1 MNRLLQ
7 RLKGPVDEWSTSAI
21 LKSLPKSKGRFQC
34 QLMRELAQREDP
46 KAKKT
51 FLAQMTSDEAG
62 IRRAAARGLGS
73 LGQGKLVEKRLRTE
87 PCTSVK
93 LELARVWISSGEAP
107 QIAHKALKEH
117 AERSLLTHA
126 GQRQPALIVAHDYE
140 ALLRTLA
147 TSLKEPNST
156 PDLAP
161 SAATEELGKV
171 AHQGR
176 PEDFDYLRAHLTTG
190 GRRLEHL
197 AILLLGIHGDPRS
210 LKVLCALLS
219 EMSVDPARGFA
230 HRRMAATALGRLG
243 LKEAGPALLRALRQE
258 PADHEGRPGA
268 GLGIQY
274 PVRTNI
280 IWALGEIQEE
290 RAIPAL
296 IHLLDDDAGSPLG
309 GFYSGSMDALLKI
322 GPKAAPHLKK
332 AALSNGKK
340 GLNAKGVLKAL
351 ADRQQRFQDN

>member
-7 RLKGPVDEWSTSAI
+7 RLKGPVDGWSTPAI
-21 LKSLPKSKGRFQC
+21 LQGLPKSKAGFQC
-34 QLMRELAQREDP
+34 QLMRELTQRGDP
-46 KAKKT
+46 KAEKY
-51 FLAQMTSDEAG
+51 FLAQMANDEAG

-73 LGQGKLVEKRLRTE
+73 HGQGKLVDKWLRKE

-93 LELARVWISSGEAP
+93 IELARAWISSGGAP
-107 QIAHKALKEH
+107 QIAHNVLKDH
-117 AERSLLTHA
+117 ADRSLLTHA
-126 GQRQPALIVAHDYE
+126 GHRQPALIVSHDYE
-140 ALLRTLA
+140 SLLRTLTA
-147 TSLKEPNST
+147 SLQKPNPAPES
-156 PDLAP
+156 AP
-161 SAATEELGKV
+161 SATPKELEEI

-176 PEDFDYLRAHLTTG
+176 PGDFEYLRGHLKTG
-190 GRRLEHL
+190 GRRMEHL
-197 AILLLGIHGDPRS
+197 AIRFLGIHGDPRS
-210 LKVLCALLS
+210 LKLLCALLS

-280 IWALGEIQEE
+280 IWALGEIQEA

-296 IHLLDDDAGSPLG
+296 IDLLDDDAGSPLG
-309 GFYSGSMDALLKI
+309 GFYIGAMDALLKI
-322 GPKAAPHLKK
+322 GPKAEQHLRK
-332 AALSNGKK
+332 AALCNGKK
-340 GLNAKGVLKAL
+340 GINAKGVLKAL
-351 ADRQQRFQDN
+351 EERQQHLKDH